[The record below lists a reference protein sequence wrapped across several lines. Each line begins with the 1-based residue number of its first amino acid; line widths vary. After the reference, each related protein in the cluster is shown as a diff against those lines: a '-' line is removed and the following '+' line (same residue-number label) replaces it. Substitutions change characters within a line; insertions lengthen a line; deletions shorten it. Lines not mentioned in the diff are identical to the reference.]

1 MPPHAA
7 STAPSESA
15 GAVAIV
21 QYVSGWIGILENS
34 WVRLALLGPNKGILT

>member
-7 STAPSESA
+7 STAPTDSV

-21 QYVSGWIGILENS
+21 RCVSGLIGILENS
-34 WVRLALLGPNKGILT
+34 WVRLALLRPNKGILT